1 MTNNPYLDEVVLN
14 LPRLLGLFDLDRTSS
29 SYGFGDR
36 YYWAWGL
43 IDFGNGSFQGAA
55 HGLARLWSSNLWPYS
70 TPKSIF
76 LDRIDAIFQASS
88 RLVRNNGSLE
98 EAFPNEGS
106 YCVTALVAFDLL
118 CAYDLLA
125 NDIPVKLKNKWQ
137 SCISPLIR
145 YLISADE
152 THALISNHLATAL
165 AALSRWYLLTGDVKA
180 EKKSYHILQ
189 RILIHQSHE
198 GWFSEYGGA
207 DPGYQSLCTYYLA
220 DVYLNHPDMGL
231 LEPLRRS
238 IQFLQYF
245 VHPDGSFG
253 GIYGSRNTRF
263 YYPAG
268 IIALS
273 NDIPEAFVV
282 SKFMESSIRMKR
294 TVTLSAMDEPNFIPM
309 FNAYAWAATQFHE
322 QNVDKI
328 ANLPPSRSSS
338 DFQICFEDAG
348 LFVDR
353 GIDYYTIIGFHKGG
367 VVYHFPDD
375 NEPVIDVGVVV
386 KDPSG
391 RLGST
396 QGYSRHNMLLRLNGE
411 IHIKANITAMPKQL
425 PSPIQ
430 FLLIRIFSLSIF
442 RFSLVREWLKRRLVK
457 LLITRNHVW
466 PASNLRI
473 IRLGSDINIMD
484 NLSSK
489 PGYKELKINGVFV
502 AIHMASQGY
511 WQIQDEF

>member
-1 MTNNPYLDEVVLN
+1 MANNPYLDEVTLN
-14 LPRLLGLFDLDRTSS
+14 LPRLLSLFDFDRTSS

-55 HGLARLWSSNLWPYS
+55 HGLARLWSSNLWPYPTS
-70 TPKSIF
+70 KTFF
-76 LDRIDAIFQASS
+76 LDRIDAIFLASS
-88 RLVRNNGSLE
+88 RLVRTNGSLE

-125 NDIPVKLKNKWQ
+125 NDTTVKLKNKWQ

-145 YLISADE
+145 YLINADE

-165 AALSRWYLLTGDVKA
+165 AALNRWHLLTGDVNA
-180 EKKSYHILQ
+180 EKKSYQILQ
-189 RILIHQSHE
+189 RILTHQSPE
-198 GWFSEYGGA
+198 GWFCEYGGA

-220 DVYLNHPDMGL
+220 DVYLNRPDLGL

-268 IIALS
+268 FLALS
-273 NDIPEAFVV
+273 NDIPEAFVI
-282 SKFMESSIRMKR
+282 SKFMESSIR
-294 TVTLSAMDEPNFIPM
+294 TNCTITLSAMDEPNLIPM
-309 FNAYAWAATQFHE
+309 FNAYAWAASQFHKQKVE
-322 QNVDKI
+322 TGP
-328 ANLPPSRSSS
+328 NLPPCKCSSS
-338 DFQICFEDAG
+338 FQICFEDAG
-348 LFVDR
+348 IFVDR
-353 GIDYYTIIGFHKGG
+353 GTDYYTIIGFHKGG

-375 NEPVIDVGVVV
+375 NDSLIDVGVVV
-386 KDPSG
+386 KDPTG

-396 QGYSRHNMLLRLNGE
+396 QGYSRHNMLRRFNGE
-411 IHIKANITAMPKQL
+411 IHINANITAMPKQL
-425 PSPIQ
+425 PAPIQ
-430 FLLIRIFSLSIF
+430 FLLIRILSLSIF
-442 RFSLVREWLKRRLVK
+442 RFSSVRELLKRCLVHS
-457 LLITRNHVW
+457 IT
-466 PASNLRI
+466 
-473 IRLGSDINIMD
+473 
-484 NLSSK
+484 
-489 PGYKELKINGVFV
+489 
-502 AIHMASQGY
+502 
-511 WQIQDEF
+511 